1 MITHSVHI
9 YYSKHEI
16 SDVEH
21 FEMTNYHNCGKVMT
35 AQKQGHLSI
44 PSKKGWY
51 IESHS

>member
-9 YYSKHEI
+9 YYSEHEI

-21 FEMTNYHNCGKVMT
+21 FEMTNYHKGMT